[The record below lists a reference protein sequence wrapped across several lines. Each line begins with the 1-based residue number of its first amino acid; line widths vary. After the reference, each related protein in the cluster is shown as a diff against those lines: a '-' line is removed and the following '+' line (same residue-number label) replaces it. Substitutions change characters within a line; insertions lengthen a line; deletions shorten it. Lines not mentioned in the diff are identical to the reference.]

1 VQAPTTRT
9 RGSRLREW
17 LGVGLLF
24 AALTFVVLWPQPARW
39 LTHGHSHQDTLFN
52 YWRLSWIAESLTTH
66 PWQLLDPPVFHP
78 ATRVL
83 AFSDAVLLQGL
94 LATPLLAA
102 GAPILPVGNA
112 ILLLGPWLSA
122 LATYLLVRDLLASPG
137 LGTRALASG
146 ARQPGAG
153 NGQPPAGNGA
163 AEVGSRESGV
173 AGSDW
178 QAGICWPALIAGTI
192 FGLLPYRVEH
202 LMHLELQWS
211 QWMPLACWALHRT
224 VRWGRV
230 RDGVLTAVFVL
241 AQFLSCIYYGIFLV
255 MTLALVAPLLLLMR
269 ERATLAQ
276 IARALVVGAVVC
288 APPLVVYATPYRT
301 NQQEL
306 GNRTAHDI
314 QRWSAT
320 PGSFV
325 SAPPDNR
332 LYGWTADNGG
342 PEGRLWSG
350 ALALVLCAIG
360 LWSTRR
366 TVATW
371 MYGAMLV
378 ASVLFALGSNTPMY
392 RLALVAVPPLRGL
405 RAPARF
411 GMMVALALSVLAGLG
426 AAWVLERLPRGWWR
440 HAAGVAMLAILAV
453 EYASNVTSLHPWVQR
468 VPIYA
473 AWLRNQP
480 PGVVVDLPIAR
491 ANTLPLFEA
500 EWAFYGR
507 THKHPMV
514 NGYSGYFP
522 RRYINLLGAMI
533 PFPRGDSLTALRQHD
548 VRYIVMHEDRYEPV
562 DFLDVDARLRRTPG
576 LTLVGRIPDPD
587 YPTTVFLLEP

>member
-1 VQAPTTRT
+1 M
-9 RGSRLREW
+9 
-17 LGVGLLF
+17 GLLF

-39 LTHGHSHQDTLFN
+39 LTHGHAHQDALFN
-52 YWRLSWIAESLTTH
+52 FWRLSWIAESLTTH
-66 PWQLLDPPVFHP
+66 PSQLLDPPVFHP

-94 LATPLLAA
+94 IATPLLAA

-122 LATYLLVRDLLASPG
+122 LATYLLVRDLLARS
-137 LGTRALASG
+137 RHRESG
-146 ARQPGAG
+146 A
-153 NGQPPAGNGA
+153 
-163 AEVGSRESGV
+163 GSRETAI
-173 AGSDW
+173 AGPTDD
-178 QAGICWPALIAGTI
+178 AGICWPALIAGTI

-211 QWMPLACWALHRT
+211 QWMPLACWGLHRT
-224 VRWGRV
+224 VQWGRV
-230 RDGVLTAVFVL
+230 RDGLLTAVFVL

-255 MTLALVAPLLLLMR
+255 MTLALVAPLLLLTR
-269 ERATLAQ
+269 ERATLAR
-276 IARALVVGAVVC
+276 IARALAVGAVVC
-288 APPLVVYATPYRT
+288 GPPLLLYAAPYRT

-325 SAPPDNR
+325 SAPADSR
-332 LYGWTADNGG
+332 LYGWTAPNGG

-366 TVATW
+366 VVATW
-371 MYGAMLV
+371 MYGAMLAV
-378 ASVLFALGSNTPMY
+378 TVLFALGSNTPVY
-392 RLALVAVPPLRGL
+392 RLALVVVPPLRGL

-411 GMMVALALSVLAGLG
+411 GMMVALAVSVLAGIG
-426 AAWVLERLPRGWWR
+426 AAWVLGRMPSGWRR
-440 HAAGVAMLAILAV
+440 HAVGAAMLAVVAA

-468 VPIYA
+468 VPIYS
-473 AWLRNQP
+473 AWLRMQP

-507 THKHPMV
+507 THKHPMA

-533 PFPRGDSLTALRQHD
+533 AFPRGDSLTALRQQD
-548 VRYIVMHEDRYEPV
+548 VRYVVVHEDRYEPV
-562 DFLDVDARLRRTPG
+562 DFLDFDARLRRTPG

-587 YPTTVFLLEP
+587 YPVTVFLLEP

>member
-1 VQAPTTRT
+1 M
-9 RGSRLREW
+9 GSRLREW
-17 LGVGLLF
+17 VGVGLLF

-39 LTHGHSHQDTLFN
+39 LTHGHAHQDTLFN
-52 YWRLSWIAESLTTH
+52 LWRLSWIAESLTTQ
-66 PWQLLDPPVFHP
+66 PSRLFDPPIFHP

-112 ILLLGPWLSA
+112 MLLLGPWLSA
-122 LATYLLVRDLLASPG
+122 LATYLLVRDLLSGRAAAGLAGSVSRDSG
-137 LGTRALASG
+137 LGTRDLEGDSTAGGTRRLPSG
-146 ARQPGAG
+146 
-153 NGQPPAGNGA
+153 
-163 AEVGSRESGV
+163 
-173 AGSDW
+173 
-178 QAGICWPALIAGTI
+178 AGICWPALIAGTV
-192 FGLLPYRVEH
+192 FALLPYRVEH

-224 VRWGRV
+224 VQWGRV
-230 RDGVLTAVFVL
+230 RDGVLMAVFVL

-255 MTLALVAPLLLLMR
+255 MTLALVAPLLLLAR
-269 ERATLAQ
+269 ERASLAG
-276 IARALVVGAVVC
+276 IARALVVGAVIC
-288 APPLVVYATPYRT
+288 GPPLLAYAAPYRT

-306 GNRTAHDI
+306 GNRSAHDI

-325 SAPPDNR
+325 SAPADNR
-332 LYGWTADNGG
+332 LYGWTAPNGG

-350 ALALVLCAIG
+350 VLAALLCAIG

-366 TVATW
+366 VAATW

-378 ASVLFALGSNTPMY
+378 VTVLFALGSNTPVY
-392 RLALVAVPPLRGL
+392 RLALVLVPPLRGL

-411 GMMVALALSVLAGLG
+411 GMMVALALSVLAGIG
-426 AAWVLERLPRGWWR
+426 AAWVIGRMPRGWR
-440 HAAGVAMLAILAV
+440 QHAVGAAMLAV
-453 EYASNVTSLHPWVQR
+453 VVGEYASNVRSLHPWVQR
-468 VPIYA
+468 VPVYA
-473 AWLRNQP
+473 AWLRAQP

-491 ANTLPLFEA
+491 ANTLPHFEG

-507 THKHPMV
+507 THEHPMA

-522 RRYINLLGAMI
+522 RRYIDLLGAMI
-533 PFPRGDSLTALRQHD
+533 AFPRGDSLTALRQHD
-548 VRYIVMHEDRYEPV
+548 VRYIVVHEDRYEPV
-562 DFLDVDARLRRTPG
+562 DFLDFDARLRRTPG

-587 YPTTVFLLEP
+587 YPVTVFLLDP

>member
-1 VQAPTTRT
+1 MQAPTTPT

-39 LTHGHSHQDTLFN
+39 LTHGHTHQDTLFN

-66 PWQLLDPPVFHP
+66 PSQLLDPPIFHP
-78 ATRVL
+78 ATRTL

-102 GAPILPVGNA
+102 GVPILPVGNA
-112 ILLLGPWLSA
+112 LLLLGPWLSA
-122 LATYLLVRDLLASPG
+122 LATYLLVRDLLARGGRREAGGGSQAPDTG
-137 LGTRALASG
+137 NLGTG
-146 ARQPGAG
+146 VG
-153 NGQPPAGNGA
+153 NGESA
-163 AEVGSRESGV
+163 AAGV
-173 AGSDW
+173 AGD
-178 QAGICWPALIAGTI
+178 AGICWPALIAGTV

-255 MTLALVAPLLLLMR
+255 MTLAIVAPLLLLTR
-269 ERATLAQ
+269 ERAAVAA
-276 IARALVVGAVVC
+276 IARALIVGAVVC
-288 APPLVVYATPYRT
+288 GPPLLVYAAPYRA

-332 LYGWTADNGG
+332 LYGWTAPNGG

-350 ALALVLCAIG
+350 VVALVLCAIG

-366 TVATW
+366 VVATW
-371 MYGAMLV
+371 MYGAMLLV
-378 ASVLFALGSNTPMY
+378 SVLFALGSNTPLY
-392 RLALVAVPPLRGL
+392 RIALTVVPPLQGL

-426 AAWVLERLPRGWWR
+426 AAWVLGRVPRGWRR
-440 HAAGVAMLAILAV
+440 HAVGAVMLGVVAG

-473 AWLRNQP
+473 AWLRMQP
-480 PGVVVDLPIAR
+480 PGIVVDLPIAR

-507 THKHPMV
+507 THHHPMV

-533 PFPRGDSLTALRQHD
+533 PFPRGDSLKALRQHD
-548 VRYIVMHEDRYEPV
+548 VRYVVVHEDRYEPV
-562 DFLDVDARLRRTPG
+562 DFLDFDARLRRTPG

-587 YPTTVFLLEP
+587 YPVTVFLLEPDASGR

>member
-1 VQAPTTRT
+1 VEVPTTRT
-9 RGSRLREW
+9 AGARLREW
-17 LGVGLLF
+17 GGVGLLF
-24 AALTFVVLWPQPARW
+24 AALTFLVLWPQPARW
-39 LTHGHSHQDTLFN
+39 LTHGHAHQDTLFN
-52 YWRLSWIAESLTTH
+52 LWRLSWIAESLTTH
-66 PWQLLDPPVFHP
+66 PSQLLDPPIFHP

-122 LATYLLVRDLLASPG
+122 LAMYLLVRDLLAAVG
-137 LGTRALASG
+137 L
-146 ARQPGAG
+146 
-153 NGQPPAGNGA
+153 
-163 AEVGSRESGV
+163 RESGMAEAHQPPRGGGPAV
-173 AGSDW
+173 RPRSNMALSHPTRSEP
-178 QAGICWPALIAGTI
+178 GICWPALIAGTI

-224 VRWGRV
+224 VASGRV

-255 MTLALVAPLLLLMR
+255 MTLVLVAPLLLLTR
-269 ERATLAQ
+269 ERATLAR

-288 APPLVVYATPYRT
+288 GPPLLAYATPYRS

-306 GNRTAHDI
+306 GNRTADDI
-314 QRWSAT
+314 RRWSAT
-320 PGSFV
+320 AGSFV
-325 SAPPDNR
+325 SAPPDSR
-332 LYGWTADNGG
+332 LYGWTAENGG

-350 ALALVLCAIG
+350 VLALLLCASG
-360 LWSTRR
+360 LWSARR
-366 TVATW
+366 LVTTW

-378 ASVLFALGSNTPMY
+378 VAVLFALGSNTPAY
-392 RLALVAVPPLRGL
+392 RLALAVVPPLRGL

-411 GMMVALALSVLAGLG
+411 GMMVALALSVLSGIG
-426 AAWVLERLPRGWWR
+426 AAWVVGRVPRGWRR
-440 HAAGVAMLAILAV
+440 HALGAAMLIVVAA

-473 AWLRNQP
+473 AWLRAQP
-480 PGVVVDLPIAR
+480 PGVVLDLPIAR

-522 RRYINLLGAMI
+522 RRYLNLLGAMI
-533 PFPRGDSLTALRQHD
+533 AFPRGDSLEALRQHD
-548 VRYIVMHEDRYEPV
+548 VRYIVVHEDRYEPA
-562 DFLDVDARLRRTPG
+562 DFLDFDARLRRTPA
-576 LTLVGRIPDPD
+576 LTLIGRIPDPD
-587 YPTTVFLLEP
+587 YPVTVFLLEP